1 MPKRATPGWPRER
14 WLQLDQ
20 FWARRLHR
28 AALYRPLLWVLLW
41 TSMLGD
47 GLLWCLL
54 SGLLPFLYGVPGR
67 QCALAMWSL
76 GAANLLLYEIIKHS
90 ICRPRPFMQCPDI
103 QARARALDRF
113 SFPSGHTMHAV
124 SFSLLIGHF
133 FPTWSPLLWSLT
145 GLIALSRVV
154 LGLHYPSDVL
164 AAAVIGALTSGL
176 GILLFG

>member
-1 MPKRATPGWPRER
+1 MPRPPVPGGQRER
-14 WLQLDQ
+14 WLQLDLAL
-20 FWARRLHR
+20 ARRLHR

-41 TSMLGD
+41 TSTLGD

-54 SGLLPFLYGVPGR
+54 CGLLPWLYGPPGR
-67 QCALAMWSL
+67 QCAIAMCCL

-90 ICRPRPFMQCPDI
+90 LRRPRPFTQCPDI

-113 SFPSGHTMHAV
+113 SFPSGHTLHAV
-124 SFSLLIGHF
+124 SFSLLIAHF
-133 FPTWSPLLWSLT
+133 FPAWSPLLWGLT

-164 AAAVIGALTSGL
+164 AAAMIGALTSGV